1 MSSASPTA
9 RNPVASRPPATQ
21 PVPAWAAAAH
31 GLVAGLLTVGLST
44 LIAAILGWLGGT
56 SGQAAPIAAVSSAFI
71 DRTPP
76 WLKDLAISAFGTNDK
91 RALLVGVVIVL
102 AVLCAVIGILARTRL
117 TAALIAFGVL
127 GGVGVAAVLSRPEAS
142 LADAVPTVLGTAA
155 GLWFLSRGTRSAAAT
170 GADNPARRLLL
181 GAAVGGSAA
190 YVGWFLGGDSAAAT
204 ASREAIAREPARAT
218 KIPVPAGADL
228 KVPGATPF
236 VVPNDDFY
244 RIDTAIIVPRLNADE
259 WSLRVT
265 GMVEREVALDWNAL
279 QDKPMHEAFVTLTCV
294 SNEVGGDLVGNAVWT
309 GWPVR
314 DLLAQAGPLAGADM
328 VLQTSADGWTCGTP
342 LSAMTDGRN
351 ALLAVRMNGE
361 PLPFEHGFPVRLV
374 VPGLYGFVSACKW
387 VTELKVTTFAKDV
400 GYWTPRGWSAEGP
413 IKTSSRIDVPR
424 SGATVP
430 AGRVAVAGVAW
441 AQHRGI
447 AEVEVQVDDGPWTP
461 ARLAA
466 DASIDSWRQ
475 WVLDWDATP
484 GSHTLRVRARDLTGA
499 LQSAV
504 ARPPAPNGAEGLH
517 TVTVRVD

>member
-1 MSSASPTA
+1 MTSTSPTA

-21 PVPAWAAAAH
+21 PGSAWAAAAH

-44 LIAAILGWLGGT
+44 LIAALIGGLGGT
-56 SGQAAPIAAVSSAFI
+56 GGQAAPVAAVSSAFI

-76 WLKDLAISAFGTNDK
+76 WLKDLAIALFGTNDK

-102 AVLCAVIGILARTRL
+102 AVLCAVIGVLARTRL
-117 TAALIAFGVL
+117 TAALVAFGVL
-127 GGVGVAAVLSRPEAS
+127 GAVGVAAVLSRPGAS
-142 LADAVPTVLGTAA
+142 LADAVPTVLGTGA
-155 GLWFLSRGTRSAAAT
+155 GLWFLSRGTRSADAM
-170 GADNPARRLLL
+170 GADKPARRLVL

-190 YVGWFLGGDSAAAT
+190 YVGWLLGGDSAAAT
-204 ASREAIAREPARAT
+204 ASREAIALEPARAT

-236 VVPNDDFY
+236 LVPNDDFY

-259 WSLRVT
+259 WRLRVT
-265 GMVEREVALDWNAL
+265 GMVEREVELDWNAL
-279 QDKPMHEAFVTLTCV
+279 QEKPMREALVTLTCV

-314 DLLAQAGPLAGADM
+314 DLLAQAGPLPGADM

-342 LSAMTDGRN
+342 LPAMTDGRN

-374 VPGLYGFVSACKW
+374 VPGLYGYVSACKW
-387 VTELKVTTFAKDV
+387 VTELKVTTFAKDM

-424 SGATVP
+424 SGATVS

-447 AEVEVQVDDGPWTP
+447 AEVEVQVDDGPWTR

-466 DASIDSWRQ
+466 DASIDAWRQ

-484 GSHTLRVRARDLTGA
+484 GSHTLRVRARDLTGT
-499 LQSAV
+499 LQSADS
-504 ARPPAPNGAEGLH
+504 RPPAPNGAEGLH
-517 TVTVRVD
+517 TVTLRVE